1 MSAHT
6 MTDINAVESLQDSPG
21 RAMAETEHPNE
32 FIIELPLY
40 SGPFRMLAGLIVD
53 QKVNVCD
60 VPVAK
65 ITEAFLARGIDAMA
79 KWNLEETTWFVA
91 TCAALLELKVGRL
104 LPRAAPDTEEDLLDG
119 VSPDL
124 VYARSLELAAFRHV
138 VRRLEELVAAAALMV
153 PRTAGPPSEFAH
165 LYPDV
170 MEKVTPEGLQQVA
183 AALLA
188 PSRDLDLSHVT
199 PIRVSLSDALSE
211 VQDRLQ
217 RNGEVRFSEL
227 VQDRAERI
235 EIVIRFL
242 ALLEL
247 YREGKVDLSQAERFG
262 DIRIRWEQAHAADG
276 NGAAGG

>member
-1 MSAHT
+1 MSDIEAVHSVQDAAGPD
-6 MTDINAVESLQDSPG
+6 MT
-21 RAMAETEHPNE
+21 ETEQRGK
-32 FIIELPLY
+32 FVVELPLY
-40 SGPFRMLAGLIVD
+40 EGPFRMLAELIVD
-53 QKVNVCD
+53 QKVDVCD

-65 ITEAFLARGIDAMA
+65 VTEAFLARGIDAMDT
-79 KWNLEETTWFVA
+79 WNLEETTWFVA

-104 LPRAAPDTEEDLLDG
+104 LPRATPDTEDELLDG

-124 VYARSLELAAFRHV
+124 LYARSLELSAFRRV
-138 VRRLEELVAAAALMV
+138 AERLEELMAAASLMV
-153 PRTAGPPSEFAH
+153 PRTAAPPAEFAH

-170 MEKVTPEGLQQVA
+170 MDKVTPDGLQRVA

-188 PSRDLDLSHVT
+188 PRRDLDLSHVT
-199 PIRVSLSDALSE
+199 PIRVSLSDALSD

-262 DIRIRWEQAHAADG
+262 DIRIRWEHRHASDG
-276 NGAAGG
+276 NGGSRRIGE

>member
-1 MSAHT
+1 
-6 MTDINAVESLQDSPG
+6 
-21 RAMAETEHPNE
+21 MADTEQPNE
-32 FIIELPLY
+32 FVVELPLY
-40 SGPFRMLAGLIVD
+40 SGPFRMLAGLIVEQRVD
-53 QKVNVCD
+53 VCD

-65 ITEAFLARGIDAMA
+65 VTEAFLARGIDAMA
-79 KWNLEETTWFVA
+79 SWNLEETTWFVA

-104 LPRAAPDTEEDLLDG
+104 LPRATPDTEEDLLDG

-124 VYARSLELAAFRHV
+124 LYARSLELAAFR
-138 VRRLEELVAAAALMV
+138 RLAGRLQELMGAASLMV

-170 MEKVTPEGLQQVA
+170 MEKVTPEGLQRVA

-188 PSRDLDLSHVT
+188 PRRDLDLSHVT

-211 VQDRLQ
+211 MQDRLQ
-217 RNGEVRFSEL
+217 RSGEVRFSEL
-227 VQDRAERI
+227 VQNRAERI

-262 DIRIRWEQAHAADG
+262 DIRIRWEQAHVTDG
-276 NGAAGG
+276 NRASRGISE

>member
-1 MSAHT
+1 MADIEAVDSSQVLSGAE
-6 MTDINAVESLQDSPG
+6 MTD
-21 RAMAETEHPNE
+21 TEQPNE
-32 FIIELPLY
+32 FVVELPLY

-53 QKVNVCD
+53 QKLDVCD

-65 ITEAFLARGIDAMA
+65 VTEAFLARGIDELAA
-79 KWNLEETTWFVA
+79 WNLEETTWFLA

-104 LPRAAPDTEEDLLDG
+104 LPRAAPPDTEEDLLDG

-124 VYARSLELAAFRHV
+124 LYARSLELSAFRQV
-138 VRRLEELVAAAALMV
+138 AQRLDELMSAAALMA

-170 MEKVTPEGLQQVA
+170 MDKVTPDALQRFA
-183 AALLA
+183 AVLLA

-199 PIRVSLSDALSE
+199 PIRVSLSETLSDM
-211 VQDRLQ
+211 QDRLK
-217 RNGEVRFSEL
+217 RSGEVRFSEL
-227 VQDRAERI
+227 VEDRPERI

-262 DIRIRWEQAHAADG
+262 DIRIRWEQAEVIE
-276 NGAAGG
+276 GGGSGGG

>member
-1 MSAHT
+1 
-6 MTDINAVESLQDSPG
+6 MTDINDVEALHDAPG
-21 RAMAETEHPNE
+21 RDMTEQPNE
-32 FIIELPLY
+32 FSVELPLY

-53 QKVNVCD
+53 QKVDVCD

-65 ITEAFLARGIDAMA
+65 VTEAFLARGIDAMA

-91 TCAALLELKVGRL
+91 TCASLLELKVGRL
-104 LPRAAPDTEEDLLDG
+104 LPRAAPDTEDDLLDG

-124 VYARSLELAAFRHV
+124 VYARSRELAAFRHV
-138 VRRLEELVAAAALMV
+138 ARRLEELVAAAAMMV
-153 PRTAGPPSEFAH
+153 PRAAGPPSEFAH

-170 MEKVTPEGLQQVA
+170 MEKVTPDALQQVA
-183 AALLA
+183 AVLLA

-211 VQDRLQ
+211 VQDRL
-217 RNGEVRFSEL
+217 RRSGEVRFSEL

-247 YREGKVDLSQAERFG
+247 YREGKVDLSQGERFG
-262 DIRIRWEQAHAADG
+262 DIRIRWEHADAAEG
-276 NGAAGG
+276 NGAAGRLRRQ